1 MGRKENQGIYGK
13 RKIRNLIL
21 TIKKITSQIFKNLRN
36 IFPQKL
42 KYLNG
47 LNHTNKKL
55 QSQNKLIMEAY
66 DKEKLDYD
74 RAYERVQKMKKFYKS
89 VFFFLII
96 FGAYSAYRISRT
108 GNILDGFNRI
118 STIFIIWG
126 IILAVKGVK
135 LFFLNSEW
143 ENDMIKK

>member
-1 MGRKENQGIYGK
+1 
-13 RKIRNLIL
+13 
-21 TIKKITSQIFKNLRN
+21 
-36 IFPQKL
+36 
-42 KYLNG
+42 
-47 LNHTNKKL
+47 
-55 QSQNKLIMEAY
+55 MEAY

-143 ENDMIKK
+143 ENDMIKKELKNQNHGNL